1 MLGGSIIKC
10 LWLIMKPVL
19 ETLLIILAVVS
30 VRSKLSPQGNLRRSN
45 GGMMQQPERV
55 NKKLGMFG
63 SASAMPLWMSSF
75 WLLTH
80 GTIWAASTTVC
91 WSGT

>member
-55 NKKLGMFG
+55 NKKLGMRHAVVDVVVLAFDPWNNMG
-63 SASAMPLWMSSF
+63 SIYHSVLEWYLNSDF
-75 WLLTH
+75 
-80 GTIWAASTTVC
+80 
-91 WSGT
+91 